1 MTLRIVLVIGVCVI
15 LAVLES
21 VIPFLFHL
29 RAARPDLLL
38 SVVLYLA
45 LHDDIMEGAA
55 LSAAAGYLSD
65 LTSATPAFLYTFLA
79 VLTFVVVRM
88 AGSALRTEGGIQS
101 AVVAF
106 GASVIHSLVASL
118 LFGFVVAVGFHVE
131 LPSLLW
137 PNTAALI
144 LSSIA
149 IELSRRAIRRND
161 VQSMK
166 RWLAAG
172 GVLGLS
178 FLVGQLAAWRQ
189 LVRAGVYLPSTL
201 QSSFFY
207 ILTGLHGLHLLGG
220 IVALS
225 LVLLMALK
233 NRLSAFRHEPLKL
246 CATYWHVMDLLWIY
260 LFSLLLLS

>member
-1 MTLRIVLVIGVCVI
+1 MPILVEERRQSPPPPVIPAGHGGDGDSGQSGSSFPVSKGQVGLAILLTAIIMLFAGLSSAYIVLRGVPSWQNI
-15 LAVLES
+15 
-21 VIPFLFHL
+21 
-29 RAARPDLLL
+29 
-38 SVVLYLA
+38 
-45 LHDDIMEGAA
+45 
-55 LSAAAGYLSD
+55 
-65 LTSATPAFLYTFLA
+65 
-79 VLTFVVVRM
+79 
-88 AGSALRTEGGIQS
+88 
-101 AVVAF
+101 
-106 GASVIHSLVASL
+106 
-118 LFGFVVAVGFHVE
+118 E

-207 ILTGLHGLHLLGG
+207 ILTGLHGVHLFGG
-220 IVALS
+220 IIALS
-225 LVLLMALK
+225 LVLRMALK
-233 NRLSAFRHEPLKL
+233 DRLSALHYEPLQL
-246 CATYWHVMDLLWIY
+246 CATYWHVMDVLWIY
-260 LFSLLLLS
+260 LFTLLLLS